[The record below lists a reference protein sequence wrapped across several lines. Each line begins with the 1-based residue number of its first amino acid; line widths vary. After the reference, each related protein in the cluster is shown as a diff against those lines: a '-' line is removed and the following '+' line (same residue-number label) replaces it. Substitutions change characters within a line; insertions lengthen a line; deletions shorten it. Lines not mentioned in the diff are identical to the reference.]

1 MWPQVQVR
9 RVGSLWWLW
18 TCYPRYRACESVSPW
33 RLDVWPQEKGLE
45 CGVTIETVDVC
56 LQLQGLGGGNPGDC
70 GNLTSGGGTVRC
82 CHPRDWG
89 RVTPGSESGRGVTLE
104 TVDMRPWVQDLVG
117 GVTLETVDMWSQLQ
131 GLGSRFTM
139 KTVDVWPRFWSGGCS
154 CPGNCGHVTQVSGS
168 GRVSPWKVWMCDPRL
183 RVWGGVSPWR
193 MWICD
198 PRGIVGRGPPWRLW
212 NCEPSCRAWE
222 GVTLETVDVWLQV
235 VSGRDHPGDCS
246 YVTLSI
252 VFGRSPYRLWTC
264 DPRCMV

>member
-70 GNLTSGGGTVRC
+70 GNLTSDWGTGRC

-89 RVTPGSESGRGVTLE
+89 HVTPGSESGRGVTLE
-104 TVDMRPWVQDLVG
+104 TVDMRPWVQDLAG
-117 GVTLETVDMWSQLQ
+117 GVTLEAVDVWTHKQGLECGVTMETVDMWSQLQ
-131 GLGSRFTM
+131 GVGSGFTM

-154 CPGNCGHVTQVSGS
+154 QIHWFDCKSNDLQFKKQGCENCTEKS
-168 GRVSPWKVWMCDPRL
+168 
-183 RVWGGVSPWR
+183 
-193 MWICD
+193 
-198 PRGIVGRGPPWRLW
+198 
-212 NCEPSCRAWE
+212 NC
-222 GVTLETVDVWLQV
+222 
-235 VSGRDHPGDCS
+235 H
-246 YVTLSI
+246 
-252 VFGRSPYRLWTC
+252 
-264 DPRCMV
+264 